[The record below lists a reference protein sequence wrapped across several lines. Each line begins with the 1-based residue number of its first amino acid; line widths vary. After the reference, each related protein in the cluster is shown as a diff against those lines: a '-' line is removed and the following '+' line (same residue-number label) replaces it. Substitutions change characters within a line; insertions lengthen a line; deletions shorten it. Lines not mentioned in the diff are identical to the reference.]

1 MSIEALDRIRAVEQE
16 ADEIVRNAYDEAKAR
31 IARAELDGKH
41 VVQQG
46 EEKGRAKAEEI
57 SLAAGARIEAEAGE
71 ARKVL
76 AARVDEANNTAK
88 ANWEKAMELAVRKVL
103 NLLGDL

>member
-1 MSIEALDRIRAVEQE
+1 
-16 ADEIVRNAYDEAKAR
+16 
-31 IARAELDGKH
+31 
-41 VVQQG
+41 
-46 EEKGRAKAEEI
+46 
-57 SLAAGARIEAEAGE
+57 LAARARIEAEAGE